1 MSSIVH
7 RQRTYANLS
16 RTDFFRVVAGIE
28 GVHVETQLLEAF
40 RHVDIEAV
48 LRLIFLPK
56 EEGRPIYITSNMI
69 TSSILYYSTRK
80 GKSPT

>member
-1 MSSIVH
+1 MPII
-7 RQRTYANLS
+7 S

-56 EEGRPIYITSNMI
+56 EERQANIYHIQYDHLFYLNIIRPERAKVLLEKYTF
-69 TSSILYYSTRK
+69 L
-80 GKSPT
+80 

>member
-1 MSSIVH
+1 MPII
-7 RQRTYANLS
+7 S

-28 GVHVETQLLEAF
+28 GVHVGTQLLEAF

-56 EEGRPIYITSNMI
+56 EERQANIYHIQYDHLFYL
-69 TSSILYYSTRK
+69 ILFDPK
-80 GKSPT
+80 GQKSYLKNIRSCNVS

>member
-1 MSSIVH
+1 MPII
-7 RQRTYANLS
+7 S

-28 GVHVETQLLEAF
+28 GVHVGTQLLEAF

-56 EEGRPIYITSNMI
+56 EERQANIYHIQYDHLFYLILFIIRPERAKVLLEKYTF
-69 TSSILYYSTRK
+69 L
-80 GKSPT
+80 